1 MTAAREYQHCAELAG
16 TAGDPAEG
24 TAPPARRWFL
34 VEHLGPWPRQ
44 ALAGL
49 DPAAASALGA
59 WAGEEGARVVLVRRP
74 GRRDRDAVAPGR
86 RWFRV
91 DARPGHEDV
100 RTGIWSSPAEL
111 AAAVHA
117 DGDPHPDPLVLVC
130 AHGRHDA
137 CCAVRGRPLAAALV
151 ADDPEGTWE
160 CSHIGGCR
168 FAPALVLLPHGLTY
182 GGVTPAD
189 GPAVVREYGRGLVVP
204 GLLRGRSAL
213 PPAVQA
219 AQHHAR
225 AVTGATGVD
234 DLGVADVDSDGRP
247 PGHTSWRVT
256 FHHPDCVVE
265 VRERFVEVDR
275 PLTCA
280 ARPAGRIRVFDL
292 VDTRT

>member
-1 MTAAREYQHCAELAG
+1 MTAARENPRCAELAD

-24 TAPPARRWFL
+24 TAPPARHWFL
-34 VEHLGPWPRQ
+34 VEHPGPWPRQ

-49 DPAAASALGA
+49 DPAVSAALGA
-59 WAGEEGARVVLVRRP
+59 WAGEVGARVVLVRRP
-74 GRRDRDAVAPGR
+74 GRRDRDAVEPGR

-100 RTGIWSSPAEL
+100 RTGTWSSPAEL

-168 FAPALVLLPHGLTY
+168 FAPAMVLLPHGLTY
-182 GGVTPAD
+182 GGLTPLE
-189 GPAVVREYGRGLVVP
+189 GPAVVRDHRCGLVVP
-204 GLLRGRSAL
+204 GRLRGRSAL

-225 AVTGATGVD
+225 AATGATRLD
-234 DLGVADVDSDGRP
+234 DLRVADVVPDDAP
-247 PGHTSWRVT
+247 PGRTGWRIT
-256 FHHPDCVVE
+256 FVSPDCVVR
-265 VRERFVEVDR
+265 VRERFVPVDR

-292 VDTRT
+292 VDARC